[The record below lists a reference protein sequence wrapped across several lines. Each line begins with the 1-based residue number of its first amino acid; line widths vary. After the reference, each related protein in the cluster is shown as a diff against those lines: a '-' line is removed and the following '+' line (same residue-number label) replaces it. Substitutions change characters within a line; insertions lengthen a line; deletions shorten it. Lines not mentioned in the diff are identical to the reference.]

1 MKYLFTILT
10 TAFICHSSPAK
21 PVNDTSAL
29 REKISNIFS
38 QFPEATFGVAFKN
51 LNTSATFFWNA
62 EDIFHSASTMKTPV
76 MIEVYKQ
83 AAQGKFSVTDSMLV
97 KNTFSSIVDGSTY
110 SLDST
115 DDSEH
120 DLYLHIGKKLP
131 IRDIVFRMITVSSN
145 LATNNIIEL
154 VGAKNVTATMRKLGT
169 KNMQVLRGVEDKKA
183 FEKGLNNITTAY
195 DLVLVMESIAKGT
208 VADKRSTDDMLDILL
223 HQRFKRVIGGKL
235 PADVKVANKTGAF
248 KGVRHDSGIVFLP
261 DGRKY
266 VIVLLS
272 RGIEDDEKSAA
283 ALAEVS
289 RLVYEEVTKKP
300 LPASP
305 KER

>member
-1 MKYLFTILT
+1 MRRMIFCLLLVVSIAA
-10 TAFICHSSPAK
+10 TATARQFS
-21 PVNDTSAL
+21 DTSKL
-29 REKISNIFS
+29 RQRIGEVFARY
-38 QFPEATFGVAFKN
+38 PEAVFGVAFKN
-51 LNTSATFFWNA
+51 INTGETFFWNG
-62 EDIFHSASTMKTPV
+62 EEVFHAASTMKTPV

-97 KNTFSSIVDGSTY
+97 KNVFSSIVDGSPY
-110 SLDST
+110 ALDST

-120 DLYLHIGKKLP
+120 DLYLQIGKKLP

-154 VGAKNVTATMRKLGT
+154 VGAKNVTATMRALGT
-169 KNMQVLRGVEDKKA
+169 TKMQVLRGVEDNKA
-183 FEKGLNNITTAY
+183 FEQGLNNITTAY
-195 DLVLVMESIAKGT
+195 DLMLVMESIAEGT
-208 VADKRSTDDMLDILL
+208 VADKKSTEDMLDILM

-235 PADVKVANKTGAF
+235 PADVKIANKTGSF

-272 RGIEDDEKSAA
+272 RGIEDDEKSAG

-289 RLVYEEVTKKP
+289 RLVYEEVVSDK
-300 LPASP
+300 
-305 KER
+305 

>member
-1 MKYLFTILT
+1 MKIFSLI
-10 TAFICHSSPAK
+10 TAAVFVCNISVARVIS
-21 PVNDTSAL
+21 DTSKL
-29 REKISNIFS
+29 RKQISSVFT
-38 QFPEATFGVAFKN
+38 QYPEASFAVAFKD
-51 LNTSATFFWNA
+51 LKTSQTFFWNA
-62 EDIFHSASTMKTPV
+62 DEIFHAASTMKTPV

-83 AAQGKFSVTDSMLV
+83 AAQGKFSVTDSIFV
-97 KNTFSSIVDGSTY
+97 KNTFSSIVDGSLY

-120 DLYLHIGKKLP
+120 DLFLHVGKKLP
-131 IRDIVFRMITVSSN
+131 IRNLAFRMITVSSN
-145 LATNNIIEL
+145 LATNILIDL
-154 VGAKNVTATMRKLGT
+154 VGAKNVTATMRSIGT
-169 KNMQVLRGVEDKKA
+169 TKMQVLRGVEDKKA
-183 FEKGLNNITTAY
+183 FELGMNNITTAY
-195 DLVLVMESIAKGT
+195 DLMLVMEGIAKGT
-208 VADKRSTDDMLDILL
+208 IADKKSTADMLDILM
-223 HQRFKRVIGGKL
+223 HQQFKRVIGGRL

-289 RLVYEEVTKKP
+289 KLVYDFVVQ
-300 LPASP
+300 
-305 KER
+305 

>member
-1 MKYLFTILT
+1 MLKYAFAMSLT
-10 TAFICHSSPAK
+10 TFICGASIAK
-21 PVNDTSAL
+21 STVDTSEL
-29 REKISNIFS
+29 RKQIAGVFS
-38 QFPEATFGVAFKN
+38 RYPEAVFGVAFKN
-51 LNTSATFFWNA
+51 IGTGQTFFWNG
-62 EDIFHSASTMKTPV
+62 EEVFHAASTMKTPV

-83 AAQGKFSVTDSMLV
+83 AAQGKFAVTDSILV
-97 KNTFSSIVDGSTY
+97 KNTFSSIVDGSPY

-120 DLYLHIGKKLP
+120 DLYLHIGKRLP
-131 IRDIVFRMITVSSN
+131 VRDIVFRMITVSSN

-154 VGAKNVTATMRKLGT
+154 VGAKNVTATMRRIGT
-169 KNMQVLRGVEDKKA
+169 SKMQVLRGVEDTKA
-183 FEKGLNNITTAY
+183 FQLGLNNITTAY
-195 DLVLVMESIAKGT
+195 DLMLIMESIAKGT
-208 VADKRSTDDMLDILL
+208 VADKKSTADMLDILMN
-223 HQRFKRVIGGKL
+223 QRFKRVIGGKL

-272 RGIEDDEKSAA
+272 RGIEDDEISAA

-289 RLVYEEVTKKP
+289 KIVYDYVVSDK
-300 LPASP
+300 
-305 KER
+305 